1 MRPNLGLSKQM
12 TYLIVV
18 FFLFG
23 SRAISKSFA
32 ASFQRFR
39 FRGVLACISLYGKNS
54 KYIFCPAQFVN
65 CRQIVQQLNSSA
77 LCPSP
82 KTENSS
88 SVVHFVQRRN
98 GRFHVVVKQC
108 TSAKFA
114 KKRESLLT
122 LFGNNSSAR
131 AELLLLS
138 VVPKSLKH
146 VQSCCF
152 VYKTNVF

>member
-39 FRGVLACISLYGKNS
+39 FRDVLACISLYGKNS

-65 CRQIVQQLNSSA
+65 CR
-77 LCPSP
+77 
-82 KTENSS
+82 
-88 SVVHFVQRRN
+88 
-98 GRFHVVVKQC
+98 
-108 TSAKFA
+108 
-114 KKRESLLT
+114 
-122 LFGNNSSAR
+122 
-131 AELLLLS
+131 
-138 VVPKSLKH
+138 
-146 VQSCCF
+146 
-152 VYKTNVF
+152 

>member
-1 MRPNLGLSKQM
+1 MNILRELKLVSHGDGSENHRQPKLYGRLNVNFIRECFLGINNMRPNLGLSKQM

-39 FRGVLACISLYGKNS
+39 FRGVLACISLYCKNS

-98 GRFHVVVKQC
+98 GRFHVVVK
-108 TSAKFA
+108 
-114 KKRESLLT
+114 
-122 LFGNNSSAR
+122 
-131 AELLLLS
+131 
-138 VVPKSLKH
+138 
-146 VQSCCF
+146 
-152 VYKTNVF
+152 

>member
-1 MRPNLGLSKQM
+1 M
-12 TYLIVV
+12 TYLVLV

-39 FRGVLACISLYGKNS
+39 FQGGLPCIPLYGKNS

-65 CRQIVQQLNSSA
+65 CRQVVQQLNSSA

-98 GRFHVVVKQC
+98 GRFLVVVK
-108 TSAKFA
+108 
-114 KKRESLLT
+114 
-122 LFGNNSSAR
+122 
-131 AELLLLS
+131 
-138 VVPKSLKH
+138 
-146 VQSCCF
+146 
-152 VYKTNVF
+152 